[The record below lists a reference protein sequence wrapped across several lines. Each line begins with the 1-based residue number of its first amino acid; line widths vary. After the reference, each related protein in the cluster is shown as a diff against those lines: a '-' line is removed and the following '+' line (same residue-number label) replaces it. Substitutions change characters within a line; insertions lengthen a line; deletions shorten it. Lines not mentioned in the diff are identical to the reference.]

1 MSHSAG
7 KAALAIVFSVGLLV
21 AGACS
26 RTQHYMATGG
36 GLGAAGGAVV
46 AAATGG
52 SALGGA
58 VVGGAIGTGAGYIA
72 SR

>member
-1 MSHSAG
+1 MPNRAG
-7 KAALAIVFSVGLLV
+7 RAALALVFSLGLL
-21 AGACS
+21 ASGACT

-46 AAATGG
+46 AAASGG
-52 SALGGA
+52 SVLGGA